1 MCDHPLGKSTIKIG
15 VLGCKWESF
24 KTQSSWKGVYQSVP
38 PAILEVILDGI
49 QDDRG
54 EPRHLILEELQK
66 IGSETINLV
75 DVQSAQN
82 KLFETDGNDAT
93 ESDED
98 PDENKETVRFQYD
111 GKILMNIVVE
121 ESKDH
126 AISCKSNEDSR
137 SFHVIDYMTIFK
149 VRGNVVHEISKEDG
163 LYCDIVE
170 RNKYKVAVTNN
181 VGMDTNT
188 GFKDFY
194 EDLDDRTKEALAFC
208 SSITPNNAEPQDQ
221 CLFNITHD
229 SNGRNAGFDSSFAT
243 GRPNLDG
250 SNRHIFFSIIGGT
263 ADVSHTAAFFIE
275 GLYTKGPGNSFAL
288 PTHHPIMIL
297 RDPPGKCV

>member
-1 MCDHPLGKSTIKIG
+1 M
-15 VLGCKWESF
+15 
-24 KTQSSWKGVYQSVP
+24 YQSVP
-38 PAILEVILDGI
+38 PAMLEVSLEQIE
-49 QDDRG
+49 DDTG
-54 EPRHLILEELQK
+54 EPRILMLEELRK
-66 IGSETINLV
+66 SGSRTIDLV
-75 DVQSAQN
+75 DIPIDRN
-82 KLFETDGNDAT
+82 KLFETDGNEGNTGTPQDNYNADAT

-98 PDENKETVRFQYD
+98 QDENKKTVRFQYD

-170 RNKYKVAVTNN
+170 RNKYKVAVINN

-250 SNRHIFFSIIGGT
+250 SNRHIFFTIIGGT

-288 PTHHPIMIL
+288 PTYHPIMIL